1 MAKKIIVHEQLT
13 LESEKQEIDIFFKM
27 SKQLFSDAINQSAE
41 LYDITADLLT
51 DFRDITPEAILND
64 SRIIKILRYS
74 IVPVISQMKLGQLIG
89 LASTA
94 PYENEV
100 VTSGSKYKQ
109 LKSKV
114 TQLSTL
120 FNDNL
125 DRQRFLWLNT
135 TLNEENQRI
144 AKQYAKNWTC
154 SLIANQNA
162 VTSFRNWRKDLQE
175 TTISE
180 TIVKA
185 GYSKLNKRKI
195 ITKITDILPGQ
206 FSLEC
211 RVKGRTTQKA
221 DFAIRLKKSKKLML
235 LEAKAVGVKIDAFKR
250 MKECREKADD
260 WYSHF
265 GKDVICGAVI
275 AGFIPVSEIHALLN
289 LNLEVFWEHRLDLLY
304 DFINSST

>member
-1 MAKKIIVHEQLT
+1 MPKKNDHQQLA

-27 SKQLFSDAINQSAE
+27 SKQLFNDAINQSTE
-41 LYDITADLLT
+41 LYDITANLVN
-51 DFRDITPEAILND
+51 DFKEITPQAILND

-74 IVPVISQMKLGQLIG
+74 IVPVMSQMKLGQLIG
-89 LASTA
+89 LPSTA
-94 PYENEV
+94 PYENEIV
-100 VTSGSKYKQ
+100 SSGSKYKQ
-109 LKSKV
+109 LKSKAI
-114 TQLSTL
+114 QLSTL

-125 DRQRFLWLNT
+125 DQQRFLWLNT
-135 TLNEENQRI
+135 PLNEENQRI

-162 VTSFRNWRKDLQE
+162 LTSFRSWRKDLQE

-180 TIVKA
+180 TIIKA
-185 GYSKLNKRKI
+185 GYLKLNTRQI
-195 ITKITDILPGQ
+195 IKKITDILPGE

-211 RVKGRTTQKA
+211 RVQGRSTQKA

-265 GKDVICGAVI
+265 GKEVICGTVI
-275 AGFIPVSEIHALLN
+275 AGFIPISEVQTLLN
-289 LNLEVFWEHRLDLLY
+289 SNLEVFWEHRLDLLY
-304 DFINSST
+304 DFINS

>member
-1 MAKKIIVHEQLT
+1 
-13 LESEKQEIDIFFKM
+13 
-27 SKQLFSDAINQSAE
+27 
-41 LYDITADLLT
+41 
-51 DFRDITPEAILND
+51 
-64 SRIIKILRYS
+64 
-74 IVPVISQMKLGQLIG
+74 
-89 LASTA
+89 
-94 PYENEV
+94 
-100 VTSGSKYKQ
+100 
-109 LKSKV
+109 V

-125 DRQRFLWLNT
+125 DRQRFLWLNAR
-135 TLNEENQRI
+135 LNEENQRI

-162 VTSFRNWRKDLQE
+162 VTLFRNWRKDLQE

-265 GKDVICGAVI
+265 GQDVICGAVI

-289 LNLEVFWEHRLDLLY
+289 SNLEVFWEHRLDLLY